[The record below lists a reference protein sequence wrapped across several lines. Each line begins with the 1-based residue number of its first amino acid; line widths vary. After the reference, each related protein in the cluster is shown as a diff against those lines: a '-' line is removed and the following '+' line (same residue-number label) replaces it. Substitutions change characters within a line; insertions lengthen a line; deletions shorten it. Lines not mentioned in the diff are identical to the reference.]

1 MKKFYISFVCVILI
15 NLILLFIGEIKG
27 NKIVSKTNSGIKVGL
42 VFDVGGRGDKSFNDS
57 AYNGLMKA
65 AKDFGINYEY
75 IEPGEG
81 ADRESAL
88 RILAA
93 RKFDL
98 IVGIGFI
105 FTDDVTNIAKE
116 YTNVKFAC
124 VDYARGEDIP
134 ANVAG
139 LKFKEEEGSY
149 LVGAIAALCS
159 KTNTVGFVG
168 GMDIPL
174 IRKFEAGYTAG
185 AEAVKPGIKILSNY
199 AGVTGAAFK
208 DPAKGK
214 ELSLSQYNN
223 SADIIF
229 HASGSTGLGVF
240 EAARGLNESGFKD
253 KKENYTK
260 FAIGVDANQY
270 FEAPGSILT
279 SMLKKVDVAVYDI
292 IKDCVENKFQG
303 GQKLLGLKEDGV
315 GFVYDEYNKY
325 LISAQVYNKVM
336 ELRQNIIDGKISV
349 PSTMDFKK

>member
-1 MKKFYISFVCVILI
+1 MKKFYIALLAVILI
-15 NLILLFIGEIKG
+15 NVILIFSAGTG
-27 NKIVSKTNSGIKVGL
+27 QNKNQKLNTGLKVGL

-65 AKDFGINYEY
+65 VKEFGVNAEY

-88 RILAA
+88 RLLAA

-105 FTDDVTNIAKE
+105 FTDDVSNIAKE
-116 YTNVKFAC
+116 YPDVKFAC

-159 KTNTVGFVG
+159 KTKTIGFVG

-174 IRKFEAGYTAG
+174 IRKFEAGYKAG
-185 AEAVKPGIKILSNY
+185 AEAVIPGIKIISNY

-240 EAARGLNESGFKD
+240 EAARSLNEFSFKD
-253 KKENYTK
+253 DKEKYTK

-270 FEAPGSILT
+270 YEAPGSILT
-279 SMLKKVDVAVYDI
+279 SMMKKVDIAVYDI
-292 IKDCVENKFQG
+292 IKDCVDNKFSG
-303 GQKLLGLKEDGV
+303 GLKHLGLKEDGV
-315 GFVYDEYNKY
+315 GFVYDENNKY
-325 LISAQVYNKVM
+325 LISEQVYIKAM

-349 PSTMDFKK
+349 PSSM